1 MKKNSERCKHYFFW
15 RYFSSKK
22 NAILKFEFG
31 QEEILRKKLTILFS
45 ENFDFKIW
53 RNFEFKIW
61 REENMKEANITSFK
75 EFLHTKVV
83 EF

>member
-1 MKKNSERCKHYFFW
+1 LERFFIQNS
-15 RYFSSKK
+15 
-22 NAILKFEFG
+22 AILKFEFG

-53 RNFEFKIW
+53 RNFEFKFW
-61 REENMKEANITSFK
+61 CEETMKVANITYFG
-75 EFLHTKVV
+75 EFLHTKEV